1 MSGAAQPSRLVESRL
16 VLKAIV
22 VVCAFLALVSA
33 VLFQAPGLLGRDK
46 VLTDFDAFYIAGT
59 MAGRGKAGQSYQAAD
74 MMAEQQATYNTTSF
88 MPWTYPPP
96 YTLFMQGLARLPIGI
111 AYLLFITVSFVFY
124 LAVLRRIAGSYLP
137 GVLIAIAPTLILT
150 VRTGQ
155 NGFLTGGL
163 VGWFLWSFIRHR
175 AVAGVPLGLMV
186 LKPHLAF
193 GIALLALLG
202 RRWKAMAI
210 AAGIVATALLAATA
224 SFGLGIWAAF
234 LGGVREAGE
243 FLAAGYYPLFR
254 MTSVY
259 ACIRAAGGSAPLA
272 LSLHAA
278 GALAAAGLLL
288 YAWWRGYEARFLA
301 AIACVAS
308 LFISPY
314 NYDYDLMIFGVALAF
329 MLPDLIERARPYEL
343 AGMLLLSWLITGYG
357 FATNV
362 LGEVTTTG
370 LATLKETSDYLSVTG
385 PLLLILIAL
394 AWTIL
399 RRPPGFAREETESR
413 AWAA

>member
-1 MSGAAQPSRLVESRL
+1 MSDATRTSQLVTSRLILR
-16 VLKAIV
+16 AIV
-22 VVCAFLALVSA
+22 AVCALLALVSA

-59 MAGRGKAGQSYQAAD
+59 MAGHGKAGQTYQAAE
-74 MMAEQQATYNTTSF
+74 MMAEQQATYDTSSF

-96 YTLFMQGLARLPIGI
+96 YTLFMQGLARLPIGV
-111 AYLLFITVSFVFY
+111 AYLLFITMSFVFY
-124 LAVLRRIAGSYLP
+124 LAVLRRIAGAFLP
-137 GVLIAIAPTLILT
+137 GVLIAIAPALILT
-150 VRTGQ
+150 VRTAQ

-210 AAGIVATALLAATA
+210 AAAIVVAALLAATA
-224 SFGLGIWAAF
+224 SFGFGIWAAF
-234 LGGVREAGE
+234 LGGVREASG
-243 FLAAGYYPLFR
+243 FLAEGYYPLFR

-259 ACIRAAGGSAPLA
+259 AGIRAAGGPAPLA
-272 LSLHAA
+272 LTVHAA

-288 YAWWRGYEARFLA
+288 YAWWRGCEARFLA

-314 NYDYDLMIFGVALAF
+314 SYDYDLMIFGVALAF
-329 MLPDLIERARPYEL
+329 VLPSLIERARPLEL
-343 AGMLLLSWLITGYG
+343 AGMMILSWLATGYG
-357 FATNV
+357 FAMNV
-362 LGEVTTTG
+362 LGESANSG
-370 LATLKETSDYLSVTG
+370 IATLKLSNDFFSISG
-385 PLLLILIAL
+385 LLLLILVTQ
-394 AWTIL
+394 AWMIL
-399 RRPPGFAREETESR
+399 RRPPVVARR
-413 AWAA
+413 